1 LKLAFLGTPEF
12 AVPTLVHLHKA
23 GHSIRL
29 VLSQPDRPAGRG
41 LRTRACAVKEQ
52 ALSLGLTV
60 IQPEALNA
68 RVQAQVAAQEVD
80 VAVVVAYG
88 LLLPREF
95 LRIPRRGCVNV
106 HASLLPR
113 FRGASP
119 VSHAILRG
127 ESAVGVTTLLMD
139 EGIDTGP
146 ILLQRETPLGDRETA
161 GEVELRLSLLGA
173 ELLLETLEGLERGTL
188 LPCPQVVDVESYAP
202 KIRQEAARISWDADA
217 TAISRQIRAL
227 NPRPGAFTSYR
238 GTNVKIWLAD
248 PSRDPT
254 GEGTVPGT
262 LQGDRRGLRVTCGMG
277 TCLEVRQIQLEGR
290 RRVSGEEAMRGR
302 WFEPGDRFGDGRQEG
317 KLARMPE

>member
-1 LKLAFLGTPEF
+1 MRLVFLGTPEF
-12 AVPTLVHLHKA
+12 AVPSLVQLHKA

-29 VLSQPDRPAGRG
+29 VMSQPDRPAGRG
-41 LRTRACAVKEQ
+41 RRTRASAVKEQ

-60 IQPEALNA
+60 VQPELLDA
-68 RVQAQVAAQEVD
+68 RVQAQVAALEVD

-95 LRIPRRGCVNV
+95 LRIPHRGCINV

-113 FRGASP
+113 YRGASP

-127 ESAVGVTTLLMD
+127 ESAVGVSTLLMD

-161 GEVELRLSLLGA
+161 GEAELRLSLLGA
-173 ELLLETLEGLERGTL
+173 ELLLETLEGLEQGTL
-188 LPCPQVVDVESYAP
+188 LPRPQVVDVESYAP
-202 KIRQEAARISWDADA
+202 KIRHEAARIRWESE
-217 TAISRQIRAL
+217 AIALARQVRAL
-227 NPRPGAFTSYR
+227 NPRPGAFTTYR
-238 GTNVKIWLAD
+238 GTNVKIWLAE
-248 PSRDPT
+248 PGRCLA
-254 GEGTVPGT
+254 GEATIPGT
-262 LQGDRRGLRVTCGMG
+262 LIGDGRTLSVSCGLG

-302 WFEPGDRFGDGRQEG
+302 WFERGARFGDGDKTG
-317 KLARMPE
+317 N